1 MQETVEAVGWL
12 KRQSGGVPELRGKS
26 RLIIYQG
33 EKEVFLTLMAPGT
46 RFVEYLERTVPT
58 TTAEPEEFMKM
69 QPFGPSRIDTEAELR
84 SLCLALLAFLSAAEE
99 VAH

>member
-1 MQETVEAVGWL
+1 MQETAEAVGWL
-12 KRQSGGVPELRGKS
+12 KHQSGGVSELREKS

-46 RFVEYLERTVPT
+46 RHVEYLERTVPT
-58 TTAEPEEFMKM
+58 TTADPEEFIKM
-69 QPFGPSRIDTEAELR
+69 QSFGPWRIDEEAELR
-84 SLCLALLAFLSAAEE
+84 SLCLALLAFLSAAEV

>member
-1 MQETVEAVGWL
+1 MQETAEAVGWL
-12 KRQSGGVPELRGKS
+12 KHQPGGLAELRDKS

-33 EKEVFLTLMAPGT
+33 FDEMFLTLVTPGT
-46 RFVEYLERTVPT
+46 RYVEYLERTAPT
-58 TTAEPEEFMKM
+58 TTAEPEEFIAM
-69 QPFGPSRIDTEAELR
+69 QSFGPWSIKKEAHLR